1 MRRPDA
7 LAMRQSL
14 GKRTGEELVTSQP
27 QPHNQ
32 VRTAQ
37 CTRALCGRTSNSRR
51 GDESAV
57 RAPRQSCAVT
67 PTVRYRSCR
76 PDARALRRSL
86 GQRTGQERV
95 ASWPLPHNQVRTAQ
109 CARLLRGRSSESRRG
124 DERAVHA
131 PQSNADGP
139 KPQPLT
145 RCSGRAAEPRP
156 TNWAGARREL
166 APATQPSPHRA
177 VLACVLRGRSSE
189 SRRGDQ
195 RAVRT
200 SRESSAV
207 TPTVRSRSRR
217 PSAVAVRRSL
227 GQRTGQER
235 VASWPQPHNQVR
247 TAQCARVRRGRS
259 SESRWGDERAVH
271 APQSNA
277 DSPKPQPLT
286 RCGDRAAEPRPTNWA
301 GARRELA
308 PVTQSS
314 PHRAVRARAPW
325 AVVRASMRR

>member
-1 MRRPDA
+1 MRWPCGGASVKKLGRSGSQVGPCHTTKQILRSA
-7 LAMRQSL
+7 LARSVGGCSSL
-14 GKRTGEELVTSQP
+14 DGAMSDRS
-27 QPHNQ
+27 
-32 VRTAQ
+32 VRTMV
-37 CTRALCGRTSNSRR
+37 TGV
-51 GDESAV
+51 ESANV
-57 RAPRQSCAVT
+57 DS
-67 PTVRYRSCR
+67 
-76 PDARALRRSL
+76 
-86 GQRTGQERV
+86 
-95 ASWPLPHNQVRTAQ
+95 
-109 CARLLRGRSSESRRG
+109 
-124 DERAVHA
+124 
-131 PQSNADGP
+131 P

-145 RCSGRAAEPRP
+145 RCGGRAAEPRP